1 MQFTG
6 LVTIKTTANHVYK
19 SVSKAHSLVSHI
31 HCVVPRIPQ
40 STDCT
45 GSRPVH
51 VAIDDQHPHWSRN
64 CCATGQT
71 ADRDGC
77 PPRSSTHSVDS
88 SLTYPMA
95 NGKGTNPI
103 PSSCDPSHG
112 PPCPPSLAFEFQ
124 KGWRATAATTRTAQ
138 WHRRAS
144 DGRPCV
150 AQPAAGGTA
159 ARPAPPPP
167 TATYVAR
174 ATTPHWPTTRGHR
187 HRDARGIQSPFPP
200 SAPLPRGPWQ
210 GTPHDVYAI
219 AYLPYCTGLYC
230 TLIHSVG
237 DHSRAHVVDGGGRW
251 RACVWRAGAPS
262 AAASPSPGQDIGTA
276 VSACAVGEGC
286 GEAELRTRLAPGRG
300 SVSPYTTAIR
310 PLQACFSRPPL
321 PPRLLHVSVRRW
333 PAPGSG
339 RDDGIHTGSSAP
351 AGGGRG
357 PAGGGGEGAE
367 GARSQRGG

>member
-45 GSRPVH
+45 GARPVH

-167 TATYVAR
+167 RPLTLHGRPPRIGPPRAATATATREAYRAR
-174 ATTPHWPTTRGHR
+174 SLPP
-187 HRDARGIQSPFPP
+187 PP
-200 SAPLPRGPWQ
+200 SPEALGKGPHM
-210 GTPHDVYAI
+210 TCMP
-219 AYLPYCTGLYC
+219 
-230 TLIHSVG
+230 
-237 DHSRAHVVDGGGRW
+237 
-251 RACVWRAGAPS
+251 
-262 AAASPSPGQDIGTA
+262 
-276 VSACAVGEGC
+276 
-286 GEAELRTRLAPGRG
+286 
-300 SVSPYTTAIR
+300 
-310 PLQACFSRPPL
+310 
-321 PPRLLHVSVRRW
+321 
-333 PAPGSG
+333 
-339 RDDGIHTGSSAP
+339 
-351 AGGGRG
+351 
-357 PAGGGGEGAE
+357 
-367 GARSQRGG
+367 

>member
-45 GSRPVH
+45 GARPVH

-167 TATYVAR
+167 
-174 ATTPHWPTTRGHR
+174 HGHLR
-187 HRDARGIQSPFPP
+187 
-200 SAPLPRGPWQ
+200 
-210 GTPHDVYAI
+210 
-219 AYLPYCTGLYC
+219 CTG
-230 TLIHSVG
+230 
-237 DHSRAHVVDGGGRW
+237 DHPALAHHARPPPPRRARHTEPV
-251 RACVWRAGAPS
+251 PS
-262 AAASPSPGQDIGTA
+262 
-276 VSACAVGEGC
+276 
-286 GEAELRTRLAPGRG
+286 LRP
-300 SVSPYTTAIR
+300 PPPR
-310 PLQACFSRPPL
+310 PLA
-321 PPRLLHVSVRRW
+321 
-333 PAPGSG
+333 
-339 RDDGIHTGSSAP
+339 RDPT
-351 AGGGRG
+351 
-357 PAGGGGEGAE
+357 
-367 GARSQRGG
+367 